1 MSVCVECVGRP
12 VAPSDTAS
20 EPPWETRKVCSR
32 RSLRYVRRAVAAER
46 LPDFRV
52 SSCGRPIGSGD
63 LLVSVGDGGD
73 GKRLAAFEG
82 HETCSSA
89 WVCPVCSSK
98 IRARR
103 GAEVHQGLEK
113 WFSEDGHSA
122 MLVTVTVRHHMGDPL
137 DGLLRGMA
145 SAWRKLVGSRRY
157 RKFCEANGVIG
168 YIRALEITYGR
179 NGWHP
184 HHHMLLLV
192 DGVVNEAVAEALRRL
207 LLQLWSSAVEH
218 EGLGVPNEHAVD
230 VKPIGRDWQRVA
242 ADYVTKIVEGFSA
255 EVTGSENKSAR
266 DGNIVPFQLLDDD
279 DPESVRAWREYA
291 EATKGRRCIW
301 WSRGL
306 RDKLGLGVEATDDE
320 VMNTE
325 ERGGVHREALIDR
338 DSYKRV
344 LREDPSRLAEVL
356 QAVEASDFPRA
367 ARLLGC
373 GLRVETM
380 WLRSR
385 NDGGK
390 FRNKDDPYIYECVTL
405 AVMRPEYGG
414 VEATVAELGSVG
426 SVINQSVRF

>member
-1 MSVCVECVGRP
+1 M
-12 VAPSDTAS
+12 
-20 EPPWETRKVCSR
+20 
-32 RSLRYVRRAVAAER
+32 AAER

-89 WVCPVCSSK
+89 WVCPVCSAK

-103 GAEVHQGLEK
+103 GAEVHEGLER
-113 WFSEDGHSA
+113 WFSGEGHSA
-122 MLVTVTVRHHMGDPL
+122 LLVTVTERHHRGDSL
-137 DGLLRGMA
+137 DRLLKGM
-145 SAWRKLVGSRRY
+145 SNAWRRVVGSRKY
-157 RKFCEANGVIG
+157 RRFKEANGVIG
-168 YIRALEITYGR
+168 YIRALEITYGG
-179 NGWHP
+179 NGFHP

-207 LLQLWSSAVEH
+207 LLKLWSCSLGA
-218 EGLGVPNEHAVD
+218 EGLAVPNEHAVD

-255 EVTGSENKSAR
+255 EVTGAENKSAR
-266 DGNIVPFQLLDDD
+266 SGNIVPFQLLDDD
-279 DPESVRAWREYA
+279 SPESVRAWREYA

-306 RDKLGLGVEATDDE
+306 REKLGLGVEATDDE

-338 DSYKRV
+338 DSYKEV
-344 LREDPSRLAEVL
+344 LREDPPRLAEVL
-356 QAVEASDFPRA
+356 QAVEAFDFPRA

-373 GLRVETM
+373 GLRVEAM
-380 WLRSR
+380 WLKSR
-385 NDGGK
+385 ADSGRC
-390 FRNKDDPYIYECVTL
+390 RNKDDPYLYEL
-405 AVMRPEYGG
+405 ANIAVMRPEYRGI
-414 VEATVAELGSVG
+414 EATAAELGSVG